1 MAAAAWVR
9 FPVSAMPFFF
19 GDYLALFSAEEKKNE
34 ARGIRTPNLWVW
46 NPTRCHCAI
55 ASWFGGKIAS
65 LLAVSAGHSRSLRG
79 DAAEVLQYQRR

>member
-9 FPVSAMPFFF
+9 FPVSADAFFLRKIF
-19 GDYLALFSAEEKKNE
+19 FARVSKKKLGCE

-55 ASWFGGKIAS
+55 ASATLRNLCAS
-65 LLAVSAGHSRSLRG
+65 GSNAALLFNQGLHISGLP
-79 DAAEVLQYQRR
+79 